1 MRLYYQ
7 PLDEQDRPSG
17 PERVVRLCHRQ
28 LEPSLVKSL
37 LVKTGFRVLACF
49 GGFDGRFLDG
59 DPGLADEHVYVAAAR

>member
-7 PLDEQDRPSG
+7 PLDEQGRPSG

-59 DPGLADEHVYVAAAR
+59 EPGLADEHVYVAAAR